1 MNCPYCNSN
10 NIKVIDSRES
20 KDGRIIRRRR
30 ECLNCGKRFS
40 TIETIVKLD
49 LQVRKN
55 SGEVEDFNINKI
67 KDGLMKACKKRPIT
81 FEQIENATKQ
91 ILEELK
97 KTNNDVIDTEVI
109 GEVVRKQLKKLDKI
123 AYLRFSLVYKRYDTI
138 NDFFEDMKKEFKFS
152 YS

>member
-20 KDGRIIRRRR
+20 KDGKVIRRRR

-40 TIETIVKLD
+40 TVETIVKLD

-55 SGEVEDFNINKI
+55 SGEIEDFNINKI
-67 KDGLMKACKKRPIT
+67 KEGLMKACKKRPIT
-81 FEQIENATKQ
+81 LEEIEKTTEQ

-97 KTNNDVIDTEVI
+97 KTNDDIIETEKI
-109 GEVVRKQLKKLDKI
+109 GEVVRKHLKNLDEI
-123 AYLRFSLVYKRYDTI
+123 AYLRFSLVYKRYNTI
-138 NDFFEDMKKEFKFS
+138 EDFFEDMKEEFNFS
-152 YS
+152 